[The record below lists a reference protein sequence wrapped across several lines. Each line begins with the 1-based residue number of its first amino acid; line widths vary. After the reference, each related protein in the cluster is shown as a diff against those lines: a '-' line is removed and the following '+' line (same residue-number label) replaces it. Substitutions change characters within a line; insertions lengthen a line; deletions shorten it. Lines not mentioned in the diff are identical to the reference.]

1 MRNMKNQDIDNKILS
16 DRKENGKERPW
27 AERKGQSVNVSGVL
41 EWGSVADYADYMHT
55 KDFAEA
61 QEALSFYTSFC
72 TPWLS
77 QKSEKMRA
85 CGEVLEFAED
95 AGGNKKLYRAWF
107 CKDRLCPMCNWRR
120 SVKLRGQMLKILTA
134 MKDRGVKGRPIFLT
148 LTMQNVTAENINKSF
163 SDFALAFRRMM
174 DYKEVKA
181 VCLGAVR
188 SSEIT
193 YNKKRK
199 DYNTHIHCLLWM
211 TPDYF
216 AGRNYINQEK
226 WTQLWKR
233 AAKLDYTPVVNVK
246 IVKPAEPTETD
257 KTGYI
262 KAVLEVTKYTAKPTA
277 VPGLDG
283 VPWKASD
290 KVKMEMGKRI
300 AALER
305 GLYRKRLI
313 GLFGIFKELHKELNL
328 DDTEDGD
335 LIGADEGGD
344 GEAVTAVRYN
354 YDYTRHNYYLTGR
367 GTIDRKNYSA
377 KYDEEEEDFTP
388 AAGRDVSIEDYMQKK
403 PPVKAESEQEPEA
416 LTDEQKRQELL
427 KKNGAKNGTVLK
439 TSEVKGTVE

>member
-1 MRNMKNQDIDNKILS
+1 MKNQDINNKILT
-16 DRKENGKERPW
+16 DKKENGKERPW
-27 AERKGQSVNVSGVL
+27 AERKGQSVNVSRVL
-41 EWGSVADYADYMHT
+41 ELGSVADYAAYMHT
-55 KDFAEA
+55 EDFREA
-61 QEALSFYTSFC
+61 QEGLRFYTEFC

-77 QKSEKMRA
+77 RKSEKMRE

-95 AGGNKKLYRAWF
+95 ADGKKRLYRAWF

-134 MKDRGVKGRPIFLT
+134 MKDRDVKGRPIFLT

-181 VCLGAVR
+181 VCRGAVR

-193 YNKKRK
+193 YNKKRN

-211 TPDYF
+211 KPDYF
-216 AGRNYINQEK
+216 AGRNYISQAK

-233 AAKLDYTPVVNVK
+233 AAKLDYTPIVNVK
-246 IVKPAEPTETD
+246 AVKQGQPTEAD

-262 KAVLEVTKYTAKPTA
+262 KAVLEITKYTAKPTA
-277 VPGLDG
+277 IPGLNG
-283 VPWKASD
+283 VTWKASN

-313 GLFGIFKELHKELNL
+313 GFFGIFKELHKELNL

-335 LIGADEGGD
+335 LIGADEGGT

-354 YDYTRHNYYLTGR
+354 YDYGRCDYYLTGT
-367 GTIDRKNYSA
+367 GTIDRKNFTATY
-377 KYDEEEEDFTP
+377 EEDKKEPVNNTTE
-388 AAGRDVSIEDYMQKK
+388 AKHITIDEYMQMKGQTK
-403 PPVKAESEQEPEA
+403 ES
-416 LTDEQKRQELL
+416 
-427 KKNGAKNGTVLK
+427 
-439 TSEVKGTVE
+439 